1 MNLDTSQVPMT
12 VQTTSQTVTLMMDSF
27 AWTSNGLVYS
37 RELEVKLWHNTELV
51 YFATAP
57 HKFTVNIYD
66 CEKDMVPP
74 TKWIEED
81 PQFTSFSDYLF

>member
-1 MNLDTSQVPMT
+1 MT
-12 VQTTSQTVTLMMDSF
+12 VQTIGLTETLEMDSF

-57 HKFTVNIYD
+57 HKFTVEIYD
-66 CEKDMVPP
+66 CEKDMEPP
-74 TKWIEED
+74 SDWIV
-81 PQFTSFSDYLF
+81 

>member
-1 MNLDTSQVPMT
+1 MT
-12 VQTTSQTVTLMMDSF
+12 VQTTSQTETLLMDSF
-27 AWTSNGLVYS
+27 AWNSNGLVYS

-74 TKWIEED
+74 TKWIVED
-81 PQFTSFSDYLF
+81 P

>member
-1 MNLDTSQVPMT
+1 MT

-37 RELEVKLWHNTELV
+37 RELEVKIWHNTELV

-74 TKWIEED
+74 PKWIE
-81 PQFTSFSDYLF
+81 

>member
-1 MNLDTSQVPMT
+1 MT
-12 VQTTSQTVTLMMDSF
+12 VQTTSQTETLLMDSF
-27 AWTSNGLVYS
+27 AWNSNGLVYS

-74 TKWIEED
+74 TKWIVQD
-81 PQFTSFSDYLF
+81 P